1 MDILIKTEDRTEVD
15 NLTKL
20 IKNMSESEQQKILIF
35 LQGVKFAE
43 ALTPRKQKESAW
55 YDREKRGER
64 MSKRKKPDI
73 EVKITFT
80 PGYEKRFTAAILKIF
95 EARERQ
101 KNKNIKEVG

>member
-43 ALTPRKQKESAW
+43 ALTPRKQKESA
-55 YDREKRGER
+55 
-64 MSKRKKPDI
+64 
-73 EVKITFT
+73 
-80 PGYEKRFTAAILKIF
+80 
-95 EARERQ
+95 
-101 KNKNIKEVG
+101 

>member
-1 MDILIKTEDRTEVD
+1 
-15 NLTKL
+15 
-20 IKNMSESEQQKILIF
+20 
-35 LQGVKFAE
+35 
-43 ALTPRKQKESAW
+43 
-55 YDREKRGER
+55 